1 MWFSK
6 LQIIFCAFQTEN
18 NLANALS
25 RLSGLGIE
33 MMRRHL
39 RSIGL
44 SCLWCLFSVSV
55 VAAASVAHKDRSNL
69 PITVKSNEMSA
80 DNKGKTALF
89 SGKVVAKQ
97 GDITIFSDKL
107 VVNYADGNREVEKV
121 EALGN
126 VRIIQH
132 ETNRTGFADQ
142 AMYDSRT
149 GRIVLTGSPRVV
161 QGNDSIRGKVITYYL
176 DDDKSDVSSGGDP
189 KARVEAVINPPA
201 RKNDAGS
208 R

>member
-1 MWFSK
+1 MK
-6 LQIIFCAFQTEN
+6 L
-18 NLANALS
+18 NLLCTT
-25 RLSGLGIE
+25 LIV
-33 MMRRHL
+33 
-39 RSIGL
+39 
-44 SCLWCLFSVSV
+44 LWCLFPASTVP
-55 VAAASVAHKDRSNL
+55 AATPVHKDRSSL
-69 PITVKSNEMSA
+69 PITIKSNEMTA
-80 DNKGKTALF
+80 DNKGKTAVF

-107 VVNYADGNREVEKV
+107 IVSYADKAGDVEKV

-126 VRIIQH
+126 VRIVQQ
-132 ETNRTGFADQ
+132 NRTGFADQ
-142 AMYDSRT
+142 AVYDSLN

-161 QGNDSIRGKVITYYL
+161 QGSDSISGKVVTYFV
-176 DDDKSDVSSGGDP
+176 DDDKSEVSSGGDP